1 MTEATVH
8 SLKQTIQQDMVAAL
22 RAQDKERL
30 GTLRLLIAAIK
41 QREIDDRT
49 ILNDRDVVGVI
60 EKMIKQ
66 RRESIQQYEQGHRA
80 DLAKKEA
87 DEITVLQNYLPQPA
101 TAADIDAAIQRAI
114 DRTQA
119 GSMKDMGKVMGILK
133 EELQGRADLST
144 VSAKVKDRLS

>member
-41 QREIDDRT
+41 QREIDGRT